1 MLHRRGAIVELT
13 RGLLAASLCS
23 ASAMCRAASFE
34 VAPVVHEL
42 APEQQA
48 LAMTLANRGTATATA
63 QVRVFRWAQIDGKE
77 TLSPAPQV
85 IVSPAIF
92 ELEPG
97 QSQLVRA
104 LFPPEPADQERSYR
118 FLIDEIPDANAVE
131 PLRFALRLSVP
142 VFRLPALPAAA
153 ALSWRL
159 DTASR
164 SLVATNAGGRRERI
178 REIVLTAEAGGAR
191 IEPAGDGGLYL
202 LAGQQRRWSVP
213 ALAAAPRPGERWT
226 LTAQTDGGRIEVPLV
241 AAP

>member
-1 MLHRRGAIVELT
+1 MDRRRAIVELA
-13 RGLLAASLCS
+13 RGLLVASWCGTS
-23 ASAMCRAASFE
+23 ATCRAASFE
-34 VAPVVHEL
+34 VAPVMHEL
-42 APEQQA
+42 APGQQA
-48 LAMTLANRGTATATA
+48 VAMTVANRGAAIATV
-63 QVRVFRWAQIDGKE
+63 QLRVFRWTQMDGQE

-92 ELEPG
+92 SLDPG
-97 QSQLVRA
+97 RSQLVRA
-104 LFPPEPADQERSYR
+104 LFPAEPADQELSYR
-118 FLIDEIPDANAVE
+118 FLIDEIPDANAVD

-159 DTASR
+159 DAASH
-164 SLVATNAGGRRERI
+164 SLVATNTGGRRERI
-178 REIVLTAEAGGAR
+178 RQLALTTEAGGAR
-191 IEPAGDGGLYL
+191 IEPGGDGGLYL

-213 ALAAAPRPGERWT
+213 VHSPLKPGERWT